1 MRPLARNRRA
11 RSCERRPNNLGGGD
25 SHPSSS
31 SATKHFCVAEGRK
44 RQRRGHRGQ
53 NHMLS
58 ARKLPT
64 SRSSRLSSDPRI
76 PLPLPKTLPRAGES
90 GWQFSPLLLV
100 LAEVS
105 VEGLAVPVG
114 LGLCF
119 GRVTHDNIWRNFC
132 STRNCF
138 FWYWNQNCRRPVLTQ
153 SQTRAKNQRGGA

>member
-1 MRPLARNRRA
+1 MPHA
-11 RSCERRPNNLGGGD
+11 
-25 SHPSSS
+25 
-31 SATKHFCVAEGRK
+31 SAGPQPEGAILREKTK
-44 RQRRGHRGQ
+44 QPRRGGFSPFFIICDETFLRRGGEEASAKGSSGA

-138 FWYWNQNCRRPVLTQ
+138 FWYWNQNCRRPVLTHC
-153 SQTRAKNQRGGA
+153 